1 MDSLDLKYAKSILL
15 RLAGTE
21 KVKKSDLF
29 DIVKSHQVLDNLL
42 DALSKDG
49 YITIEENER
58 GPKKY
63 SISLTSKGI
72 AVIKPLQKADD
83 ISHDKIAES
92 RFLTDEQE
100 MLLFLLGKPEH
111 DMDSLVN
118 KFPGAYGAV
127 KYLAGFGLVSQKL
140 AGEGTASVNRIY
152 LTEKGKRVGQSLR
165 RVKLELE
172 R

>member
-72 AVIKPLQKADD
+72 AVAKQLKKADEIASGAAIPKESITIEIPEGLHEQILRILKLD
-83 ISHDKIAES
+83 RDEKSEEDFIISAVKDKIKRWKNEN
-92 RFLTDEQE
+92 
-100 MLLFLLGKPEH
+100 PER
-111 DMDSLVN
+111 
-118 KFPGAYGAV
+118 G
-127 KYLAGFGLVSQKL
+127 
-140 AGEGTASVNRIY
+140 
-152 LTEKGKRVGQSLR
+152 
-165 RVKLELE
+165 
-172 R
+172 

>member
-42 DALSKDG
+42 DALAKDR

-72 AVIKPLQKADD
+72 AVAKQLKKADEIASGAAIPKESITIEIPEGLHEQILRILKLD
-83 ISHDKIAES
+83 RNEKSEEDFIISAVKDKIK
-92 RFLTDEQE
+92 RW
-100 MLLFLLGKPEH
+100 KN
-111 DMDSLVN
+111 DSL
-118 KFPGAYGAV
+118 
-127 KYLAGFGLVSQKL
+127 
-140 AGEGTASVNRIY
+140 
-152 LTEKGKRVGQSLR
+152 
-165 RVKLELE
+165 
-172 R
+172 

>member
-1 MDSLDLKYAKSILL
+1 MKYAKSILL

-42 DALSKDG
+42 DALAKDR

-72 AVIKPLQKADD
+72 AVAKQLQKADEIASGAAIPKESITIEIPEGLHEQILRILKLD
-83 ISHDKIAES
+83 RNEKSEEDFIISAVKDKIK
-92 RFLTDEQE
+92 RW
-100 MLLFLLGKPEH
+100 KN
-111 DMDSLVN
+111 DSL
-118 KFPGAYGAV
+118 
-127 KYLAGFGLVSQKL
+127 
-140 AGEGTASVNRIY
+140 
-152 LTEKGKRVGQSLR
+152 
-165 RVKLELE
+165 
-172 R
+172 

>member
-42 DALSKDG
+42 DALAKDR

-63 SISLTSKGI
+63 SISLTLKGI
-72 AVIKPLQKADD
+72 AVAKQLKKADEIASGAAIPKELVTVE
-83 ISHDKIAES
+83 ISEGTYKQITKILKVEGANVSLEDFVRDS
-92 RFLTDEQE
+92 VREKIE
-100 MLLFLLGKPEH
+100 RWKSERGHGSSSLLGE
-111 DMDSLVN
+111 D
-118 KFPGAYGAV
+118 
-127 KYLAGFGLVSQKL
+127 
-140 AGEGTASVNRIY
+140 
-152 LTEKGKRVGQSLR
+152 
-165 RVKLELE
+165 
-172 R
+172 

>member
-42 DALSKDG
+42 DALAKDR

-72 AVIKPLQKADD
+72 AVAKQLKKADEIASGAAIPKESITIEIPEGLHEQILRILKVD
-83 ISHDKIAES
+83 RNEKSEEDFIISAVKDKIK
-92 RFLTDEQE
+92 RW
-100 MLLFLLGKPEH
+100 KN
-111 DMDSLVN
+111 DSL
-118 KFPGAYGAV
+118 
-127 KYLAGFGLVSQKL
+127 
-140 AGEGTASVNRIY
+140 
-152 LTEKGKRVGQSLR
+152 
-165 RVKLELE
+165 
-172 R
+172 

>member
-1 MDSLDLKYAKSILL
+1 MKYAKSILL

-42 DALSKDG
+42 DALAKDR

-72 AVIKPLQKADD
+72 AVAKQLQKADEIASGAAIPKESITIEIPEGLHEQILRILKLD
-83 ISHDKIAES
+83 RDEKSEEDFIISAVKDKIKKWKSEN
-92 RFLTDEQE
+92 
-100 MLLFLLGKPEH
+100 PER
-111 DMDSLVN
+111 
-118 KFPGAYGAV
+118 G
-127 KYLAGFGLVSQKL
+127 
-140 AGEGTASVNRIY
+140 
-152 LTEKGKRVGQSLR
+152 
-165 RVKLELE
+165 
-172 R
+172 

>member
-42 DALSKDG
+42 DALAKDR

-72 AVIKPLQKADD
+72 AVAKQLQKADEIASGAAIPKESITIEIPEGLHEQILRILKLD
-83 ISHDKIAES
+83 RNEKSEEDFIISAVKDKIK
-92 RFLTDEQE
+92 RW
-100 MLLFLLGKPEH
+100 KN
-111 DMDSLVN
+111 DSL
-118 KFPGAYGAV
+118 
-127 KYLAGFGLVSQKL
+127 
-140 AGEGTASVNRIY
+140 
-152 LTEKGKRVGQSLR
+152 
-165 RVKLELE
+165 
-172 R
+172 

>member
-42 DALSKDG
+42 DALAKDR

-72 AVIKPLQKADD
+72 AVAKQLQKADEIASGAAIPKESITIEIPEGLHEQILRILKLD
-83 ISHDKIAES
+83 RDEKSEEDFIISAVKDKI
-92 RFLTDEQE
+92 
-100 MLLFLLGKPEH
+100 K
-111 DMDSLVN
+111 
-118 KFPGAYGAV
+118 KW
-127 KYLAGFGLVSQKL
+127 
-140 AGEGTASVNRIY
+140 
-152 LTEKGKRVGQSLR
+152 KRDR
-165 RVKLELE
+165 EELE
-172 R
+172 GHP

>member
-42 DALSKDG
+42 DALAKDR

-72 AVIKPLQKADD
+72 AVAKQLKKADE
-83 ISHDKIAES
+83 IASGAAIPKES
-92 RFLTDEQE
+92 ITIEIPEGLHEQI
-100 MLLFLLGKPEH
+100 LRIL
-111 DMDSLVN
+111 
-118 KFPGAYGAV
+118 
-127 KYLAGFGLVSQKL
+127 KL
-140 AGEGTASVNRIY
+140 DRN
-152 LTEKGKRVGQSLR
+152 EKSEEDFITSARKG
-165 RVKLELE
+165 
-172 R
+172 

>member
-42 DALSKDG
+42 DALAKDR

-63 SISLTSKGI
+63 SISLTLKGI
-72 AVIKPLQKADD
+72 AVAKQLKKADEIASGAAIPKESITIEIPEGLHEQILRILKLD
-83 ISHDKIAES
+83 RNEKSEEDFIISAVKDKI
-92 RFLTDEQE
+92 R
-100 MLLFLLGKPEH
+100 KWKN
-111 DMDSLVN
+111 DSL
-118 KFPGAYGAV
+118 
-127 KYLAGFGLVSQKL
+127 
-140 AGEGTASVNRIY
+140 
-152 LTEKGKRVGQSLR
+152 
-165 RVKLELE
+165 
-172 R
+172 

>member
-42 DALSKDG
+42 DALAKDR

-72 AVIKPLQKADD
+72 AVAKQLKKADEIASGAAIPKESITIEIPEGLHEQILRALR
-83 ISHDKIAES
+83 ISKEEKSEEDFIISAVKDKIK
-92 RFLTDEQE
+92 RW
-100 MLLFLLGKPEH
+100 KN
-111 DMDSLVN
+111 DSL
-118 KFPGAYGAV
+118 
-127 KYLAGFGLVSQKL
+127 
-140 AGEGTASVNRIY
+140 
-152 LTEKGKRVGQSLR
+152 
-165 RVKLELE
+165 
-172 R
+172 

>member
-42 DALSKDG
+42 DALAKDR

-72 AVIKPLQKADD
+72 AVAKQLKKADEIASGAAIPKESITIEIPEGLHEQILRILKVD
-83 ISHDKIAES
+83 RNEKSEEDFIISAVKDKI
-92 RFLTDEQE
+92 R
-100 MLLFLLGKPEH
+100 KWKN
-111 DMDSLVN
+111 DSL
-118 KFPGAYGAV
+118 
-127 KYLAGFGLVSQKL
+127 
-140 AGEGTASVNRIY
+140 
-152 LTEKGKRVGQSLR
+152 
-165 RVKLELE
+165 
-172 R
+172 